1 MKFYRYTGKDDLWL
15 GKYGKSE
22 RTLIPNE
29 ILTTSEL
36 NSIKSKCPRL
46 NVSKTFKEIDIS
58 KNNTYINFGVR
69 FENDTDH
76 NSKLESRRMTIKKAH
91 IKEDYSDTII
101 VDNFN
106 ELSNDCSELLRVLN
120 QLTKR
125 VTDIRD
131 SADSIQDYVNNNEEL
146 DDEDIDYLGDISG
159 SYIRTIQNCYDNIMV
174 TPNPL
179 FHVWESLGIIINDY
193 DI

>member
-1 MKFYRYTGKDDLWL
+1 MKFYRYTGEHDLWL

-46 NVSKTFKEIDIS
+46 NVSKTFKEIDIPRD
-58 KNNTYINFGVR
+58 NTYINFGVR
-69 FENDTDH
+69 FENGTDH
-76 NSKLESRRMTIKKAH
+76 NSKLESRRMTMKKSH
-91 IKEDYSDTII
+91 IKEDYSNTII
-101 VDNFN
+101 VNNFD

-125 VTDIRD
+125 VTDIKNGVD
-131 SADSIQDYVNNNEEL
+131 GIQDYINNEEL
-146 DDEDIDYLGDISG
+146 DDEDINYLEDISG
-159 SYIRTIQNCYDNIMV
+159 SHIRTVQNCYDNIMV
-174 TPNPL
+174 TSNPL
-179 FHVWESLGIIINDY
+179 FHIWENIGIIINDY